1 MAPRTDTFDLPR
13 LRLTS
18 GEGRRLDVHVH
29 LDPFEFGAQKYA
41 VAPDVVPARMDVSRM
56 TGSGWALRLRFSA
69 RLEGPCARCLEPAGP
84 GFEVDS
90 REVHVPGSG
99 EELASP
105 YVDGEEVLDLEQWA
119 HDALALALP
128 ATIVCRPDCAGLC
141 AECGADLNREPD
153 HAHEREPDQRWAKL
167 SELKFD

>member
-1 MAPRTDTFDLPR
+1 MALRTDTFDLPR
-13 LRLTS
+13 LGLTS
-18 GEGRRLDVHVH
+18 GEGRKLDLHVH
-29 LDPFEFGAQKYA
+29 LDGFEFGAQRYA
-41 VAPDVVPARMDVSRM
+41 VVPDVVPARMDVSRM
-56 TGSGWALRLRFSA
+56 TGSGWALRIRFA
-69 RLEGPCARCLEPAGP
+69 AAIEGPCARCLEPAGP
-84 GFEVDS
+84 SFEVDS

-105 YVDGEEVLDLEQWA
+105 YVDADEVLDVEGWA

-141 AECGADLNREPD
+141 PECGANLNEEPG